1 MDMDYDKLLATLLEH
16 EERLQFDSFSND
28 TALDIGMRL
37 VAAVRGRGQAVAV
50 DISRNGQQLFQ
61 HAMRGTTPDNAE
73 WIRRKNNV
81 VQRFAHSSFYIGN
94 HYLSRGASFNA
105 HTGLDPMH
113 YAAHGGAF
121 PLLLRG
127 TGLVG
132 TITVSGLPQAEDH
145 EIVTSVLA
153 EFLGR

>member
-1 MDMDYDKLLATLLEH
+1 MGMDYDKLLASLLEH

-28 TALDIGMRL
+28 SALDIGTRL

-61 HAMRGTTPDNAE
+61 HAMDGTTPDNAD

-81 VQRFAHSSFYIGN
+81 VQRFAHSSFYMGN
-94 HYLSRGASFNA
+94 YYLSRGLSFSA
-105 HTGLDPMH
+105 HTGLDPLH

-127 TGLVG
+127 TGMVG
-132 TITVSGLPQAEDH
+132 TISISGLPQAEDH
-145 EIVTSVLA
+145 EIVTTVLA
-153 EFLGR
+153 GFLFR